1 MTRSHASDGPN
12 DIQWLM
18 AEMERAGVGAKA
30 RERLL
35 LVLAQIVQ
43 GRGLRRAELKAALR
57 AHVTSS
63 LLAQGSATEARR
75 RLPALLGVSRSTAY
89 LVVEQAL
96 QQRAARSFAFDRD
109 GGTDAAG

>member
-75 RLPALLGVSRSTAY
+75 RLPALMGVSKATAERW
-89 LVVEQAL
+89 VSSAL
-96 QQRAARSFAFDRD
+96 NERRLRAFAF
-109 GGTDAAG
+109 GQEGTDAAG